1 MKKMKRLFA
10 LLLTMVVS
18 VGFSINTY
26 AATPKQS
33 EVTILPQ
40 ANGIPEDV
48 VNDIIK
54 TYPNC
59 SIVISNWVKPNTS
72 NHLITP
78 QIALPGRITKTTTEI
93 KVQKYDYFVISVAKG
108 STKKLTTTWKKS
120 LSPSCSISA
129 LKSSLSLAGTI
140 ERTYTKEVTFAGPP
154 EGSKY
159 NSREYRVK
167 FYENRGTFIETQ
179 RMDDIGHKLPDR
191 SGTWTSPHSY
201 AEFSIDK
208 KV

>member
-1 MKKMKRLFA
+1 M
-10 LLLTMVVS
+10 LLVMVMSMGVS
-18 VGFSINTY
+18 VNAFAVEQNRNKI
-26 AATPKQS
+26 
-33 EVTILPQ
+33 TILPQ
-40 ANGIPEDV
+40 AADIPQ
-48 VNDIIK
+48 DIVKDIAK
-54 TYPNC
+54 SYPN
-59 SIVISNWVKPNTS
+59 STITISNWVESDAPFDNQ
-72 NHLITP
+72 ITP
-78 QIALPGRITKTTTEI
+78 RIALPGKITKTTTAT
-93 KVQKYDYFVISVAKG
+93 KVLKYDYFVISVARG

-140 ERTYTKEVTFAGPP
+140 ERSYTKEVTFAGPP

-167 FYENRGTFIETQ
+167 FYENRGTFTETQ
-179 RMDDIGHKLPDR
+179 RIDDVGHKLPDR
-191 SGTWTSPHSY
+191 SGSWTSPHSY